1 MFRESDIHQMEK
13 LGLDKQK
20 VMQQVEILQRG
31 NLFVNITAPA
41 TAGKGI
47 QVFHSQQIQQMLAG
61 YEEVIKGKKLL
72 KFIPASG
79 AATRMFKDLFLF
91 MDKYKS
97 GIYYDD
103 PSLKEGLLL
112 MNRLPQTAFYPVLKA
127 VMAKHSLDLDD
138 CLVRKDYIPVLKYI
152 LFEEGLNYAALP
164 KGLLLFHSYGEEQR
178 TAFEEHLV
186 EGSAYAKNSDNTVKL
201 HFTVSPEHHSLFQS
215 LLNQVRE
222 KYEQRYG
229 VSYQVDFSYQSPASN
244 TVALDQNNELFRN
257 EDGSLEF
264 RPGGHG
270 SLLDNLSQLDA
281 DVVFIKNIDN
291 VTLDDLKA
299 DTVLYKKL
307 LCAIL
312 LKLQRQCFEFLRIF
326 ESCAVS
332 EKDLHLMELYIK
344 DNLNIFLPVPYRS
357 FSTLEKQRYLY
368 TLLNRPMRVCG
379 MVKRENEPGG
389 GPFWIQNE
397 KGELSLQ
404 IVETSEIDSNNP
416 DQWKHVDNSEFFNPV
431 DLICSLKNYKGE
443 KFDLP
448 AYADTKRYF
457 IAEKSKNGKILK
469 ALEHPGLWNGA
480 MSDWI
485 SVFVAV
491 PLSTFTPV
499 KTINDLLRKEHVRE
513 KLF

>member
-1 MFRESDIHQMEK
+1 MFKESDLHQMEA

-20 VMQQVEILQRG
+20 VIQQVEILQRG

-41 TAGKGI
+41 TTGKGI
-47 QVFHSQQIQQMLAG
+47 KVFDIVEIQQMLEG
-61 YEEVIKGKKLL
+61 YDALIKDKKIL

-79 AATRMFKDLFLF
+79 AATRMFKDVFPF

-97 GIYYDD
+97 GIYQDD
-103 PSLKEGLLL
+103 PSLKEGFLL
-112 MNRLPQTAFYPVLKA
+112 MMRLPQIAFYPALKKR
-127 VMAKHSLDLDD
+127 MLQQGIDLDD
-138 CLVRKDYIPVLKYI
+138 CLSRKDYVKVVKYM

-164 KGLLLFHSYGEEQR
+164 KGLLLFHTYGADQR

-186 EGSAYAKNSDNTVKL
+186 EGAAYAKNSDGKVYL
-201 HFTVSPEHHSLFQS
+201 HFTVSPEHHTLFEKLFS
-215 LLNQVRE
+215 QVRE
-222 KYEQRYG
+222 KYENKYG
-229 VSYQVDFSYQSPASN
+229 VNYDVNFSYQSMATH
-244 TVALDQNNELFRN
+244 TVALDENKQLFRN
-257 EDGSLEF
+257 DDGSIEF

-270 SLLDNLSQLDA
+270 SLLNNFSQLDA
-281 DVVFIKNIDN
+281 DIVFIKNIDN
-291 VTLDDLKA
+291 VTYDDLKA
-299 DTVLYKKL
+299 DTFLYKKL
-307 LCAIL
+307 LCATL
-312 LKLQRQCFEFLRIF
+312 LQLQSRCFEYLKIL
-326 ESCAVS
+326 ESSAIS

-344 DNLNIFLPVPYRS
+344 DNLNIQLPVPYSS
-357 FSTLEKQRYLY
+357 FSTLEKQRYLFNM
-368 TLLNRPMRVCG
+368 LNRPMRVCG

-416 DQWKHVDNSEFFNPV
+416 EQWKHVDDSEFFNPV
-431 DLICSLKNYKGE
+431 DLVCSLKNYKGE
-443 KFDLP
+443 SFDLSC
-448 AYADTKRYF
+448 YIDEKRYF
-457 IAEKSKNGKILK
+457 ISNKSKNGKTLK

-499 KTINDLLRKEHVRE
+499 KTVNDLLRKEHAG
-513 KLF
+513 